1 MNLISNRLSR
11 FQPSLTVKISQKARE
26 MTRDGIKVISLSS
39 GEPDFDTPD
48 HIKEFAIEA
57 IKNGFTKYTQ
67 VDGTDELKEAIVK
80 KFKNENSLNYKNENI
95 TVGVGGK
102 HVIYNLFMSSINT
115 GDEVIIPA
123 PYWVS
128 YPDIVNLCNG
138 KPIIIETKFENGFK
152 VKPED
157 LEKSITNKT
166 KWIIIN
172 SPGNPTGSVYSDD
185 ELRQLADVI
194 RKYKDISILS
204 DDIYEHVLYQ
214 NTKFSNI
221 LNTSPDLFDRTFIV
235 NGVSKVFSMTGW
247 RIGYGAGNKELIKS
261 ISKIQSQCTTNP
273 CSISQM
279 AAMFALKNE
288 KTFLKDWLVKFEERK
303 NFLVEF
309 FSSTKGFKPFI
320 PQGAFYL
327 YVSCDGFIGKKFSDD
342 KLIANDLDF
351 SEFLL
356 NYAKVAVVP
365 GIAFGKSPYFRLSY
379 ATSLEEL
386 KNACA
391 QISES
396 LKKLF

>member
-1 MNLISNRLSR
+1 MNFISNRLSR
-11 FQPSLTVKISQKARE
+11 FKPSLTVKISQKARE
-26 MTRDGIKVISLSS
+26 MTRDGVKVISLSS

-48 HIKEFAIEA
+48 HIKEFAIKA

-67 VDGTDELKEAIVK
+67 VDGTDELKNAIAR
-80 KFKNENSLNYKNENI
+80 KFKSENNLNYKNDNI

-102 HVIYNLFMSSINT
+102 HVIYNLFMSSINE
-115 GDEVIIPA
+115 GDEVLIPS

-138 KPIIIETKFENGFK
+138 KPVIIETKFENGFK

-166 KWIIIN
+166 KWFIIN
-172 SPGNPTGSVYSDD
+172 SPGNPTGSVYSEN
-185 ELRQLADVI
+185 ELKKLAEII
-194 RKYKDISILS
+194 RKHKNIFILS
-204 DDIYEHVLYQ
+204 DDIYEHILYK
-214 NTKFSNI
+214 NVKFNNI

-247 RIGYGAGNKELIKS
+247 RIGYGAGNKELVKS

-279 AAMFALKNE
+279 AAMFALENE
-288 KTFLKDWLVKFEERK
+288 KTFLKDWLVKFEDRK
-303 NFLVEF
+303 NFLVDF
-309 FSSTKGFKPFI
+309 FSSVEGFKPFI
-320 PQGAFYL
+320 PEGAFYL
-327 YVSCDGFIGKKFSDD
+327 YVSCEGFIGKKYNDN
-342 KLIANDLDF
+342 KLISNDLDF

-356 NYAKVAVVP
+356 NFAKVAVVP
-365 GIAFGKSPYFRLSY
+365 GVAFGKSPFFRLSY

-386 KNACA
+386 KKACL
-391 QISES
+391 QIEES
-396 LKKLF
+396 LKKLS